1 MVAGTLQRNT
11 FLRANLYPV
20 LGLLIL
26 LAVVFFCTLFLPH
39 MWNTKNTYY
48 TQDSTSSMIHHVKLY
63 EGKVTHYVLSS
74 SKKWVAD
81 TTWFKPVIYVKLY
94 QDVVVY
100 FAIVVGVVILGV
112 TGTYHPPLRKLL
124 HRRFSMSYIPKIM
137 NLWPT
142 GASAGE
148 LLLFSV
154 YLGLNAYWFWFWSTG
169 FLYRKTTKL
178 NLDPHPKLQL
188 YARVTG
194 QMATLSMSFLILPVA
209 RNSVWESVFGVPFDR
224 AIRYHRTLGVVA
236 WTWATLHMWLWQIK
250 FIKDGTLA
258 HNCWK
263 PEGLTKLIISGTLDV
278 PIETRSDNWTTPI
291 MEITWLLCTI
301 SLSIAI
307 FVRTYNYELFKYT
320 HYLMMLFFITG
331 FLHAFSFWYY
341 TAFGLILFALD
352 KAIQMVNNARVHVVK
367 GLESVPSAGV
377 TRLTLKGDVFRNP
390 HVAGQYVWLT
400 IPSLDP
406 FQSHPFTISSA
417 PSDSYGPDGYVQFTI
432 KDVGEGTWTGR
443 LAALARSRESSDK
456 EVEPLYVSVDGPY
469 GRAIR
474 YSEYEEVVLVAGGI
488 GITPMASILFEM

>member
-1 MVAGTLQRNT
+1 
-11 FLRANLYPV
+11 
-20 LGLLIL
+20 
-26 LAVVFFCTLFLPH
+26 
-39 MWNTKNTYY
+39 
-48 TQDSTSSMIHHVKLY
+48 
-63 EGKVTHYVLSS
+63 
-74 SKKWVAD
+74 
-81 TTWFKPVIYVKLY
+81 
-94 QDVVVY
+94 
-100 FAIVVGVVILGV
+100 
-112 TGTYHPPLRKLL
+112 
-124 HRRFSMSYIPKIM
+124 
-137 NLWPT
+137 
-142 GASAGE
+142 
-148 LLLFSV
+148 
-154 YLGLNAYWFWFWSTG
+154 
-169 FLYRKTTKL
+169 
-178 NLDPHPKLQL
+178 
-188 YARVTG
+188 
-194 QMATLSMSFLILPVA
+194 MATLSMSFLILPVA

-263 PEGLTKLIISGTLDV
+263 PEGLTKLIISGTMDV

-301 SLSIAI
+301 SLSVAI

-377 TRLTLKGDVFRNP
+377 TRLTLRGDVFRNP
-390 HVAGQYVWLT
+390 HVAGQYAWLT
-400 IPSLDP
+400 IPALDP

-417 PSDSYGPDGYVQFTI
+417 PSDSYGPDGYVHFTI

-443 LAALARSRESSDK
+443 LAALARSRESADK

-474 YSEYEEVVLVAGGI
+474 YSEYEDVVLVAGGI
-488 GITPMASILFEM
+488 GITPMASILFEILSKVTTTEPSPVGSIKRIHLIWSVRSKELLDIFANPLREKMRGISPSSVQIRLHFHVTESALVAPLGQRNSDSSVDIIISNDLMYVGPGAEEGKDPEQGSVEKHRQVEIMNDVKWGRPALDTLFKAIAESAGKTSSSPLSSSFQFTTNSTVACL